1 MTTNQVVSP
10 QVSKP
15 GHLVDA
21 DLGQVCQPDH
31 QVEVAVPARDQR
43 VPAEHDR
50 LPSVRRLRELGKHDA
65 GHASLEFY
73 FYNGIYSLIVVNIFW
88 QKTMNVLHLLTL
100 GEIEYASQKR

>member
-1 MTTNQVVSP
+1 MTTNQVTSP
-10 QVSKP
+10 QVSEP
-15 GHLVDA
+15 GHQVDR

-50 LPSVRRLRELGKHDA
+50 LPPVRRLRELGKHDA

-73 FYNGIYSLIVVNIFW
+73 FKNCTYGLIVVNIFW
-88 QKTMNVLHLLTL
+88 QKTINVFYLLTL